1 VKQAKRNLNQA
12 TTLPTRATT
21 ASKIK
26 ENDNPMADSL
36 LAITDLLAHIERV
49 CLETLFLIAKNGQ
62 TNTCENRCNIPSK
75 KLYV

>member
-1 VKQAKRNLNQA
+1 VKQGKRNLNQA

-26 ENDNPMADSL
+26 EYDNPIADSL
-36 LAITDLLAHIERV
+36 LAIIDLLAHIERV
-49 CLETLFLIAKNGQ
+49 CLETLLLIAKNVQ
-62 TNTCENRCNIPSK
+62 TYTFKNRCNIPLK